1 MATLLDH
8 ADLQKYLPNLTQ
20 LDEIMEFL
28 IFQFQVFEKS
38 SIQQE

>member
-1 MATLLDH
+1 MTTLLDH

-20 LDEIMEFL
+20 LGEIMEFL
-28 IFQFQVFEKS
+28 IFQVFEKS